1 MIPLLFAALLMGP
14 FTASGNFTYDLY
26 GALDTRPQT
35 WGYCDS
41 QEAVLTF
48 SPPPGFRVHM
58 SRIRGDLVAWVRSS
72 SANAPTP
79 PESDSGVLLAF
90 HDSTPDGSTRCDYC
104 ADNTPL
110 YLQDSVTAA
119 QPKTRA
125 PFDVAVDWELPA
137 DNRMIVKAASFLN
150 TTGQT
155 IHAEATFT
163 VTFSF
168 DEPNPLQSLEVRGR
182 MKP

>member
-1 MIPLLFAALLMGP
+1 MIPLLFAALLLGP
-14 FTASGNFTYDLY
+14 FTASGNFAYHLY
-26 GALDTRPQT
+26 GTPDTRAET
-35 WGYCDS
+35 WGYQDS

-48 SPPPGFRVHM
+48 SPPPGYRVYIT
-58 SRIRGDLVAWVRSS
+58 RLRGDLVAWAIPSTI
-72 SANAPTP
+72 PTP
-79 PESDSGVLLAF
+79 PPPGTSAGVLLAF
-90 HDSTPDGSTRCDYC
+90 HDSGPEGSTRCAVGEC

-110 YLQDSVTAA
+110 YLQDAVTAA

-125 PFDVAVDWELPA
+125 PFNAALDWILPA

-163 VTFSF
+163 VTFRF
-168 DEPNPLQSLEVRGR
+168 VG
-182 MKP
+182 K

>member
-14 FTASGNFTYDLY
+14 FTASGNFAYNLY
-26 GALDTRPQT
+26 GTLDTRQQT
-35 WGYCDS
+35 WGYQDS
-41 QEAVLTF
+41 QEEVLTF
-48 SPPPGFRVHM
+48 SPPPGFRV
-58 SRIRGDLVAWVRSS
+58 RITRLRGDLVAWATPSTIP
-72 SANAPTP
+72 APP
-79 PESDSGVLLAF
+79 PPGTTAGVLLAF

-119 QPKTRA
+119 KPNTRA
-125 PFDVAVDWELPA
+125 PFDVAVDWVLPA
-137 DNRMIVKAASFLN
+137 DNRMIVKAASYLN

-168 DEPNPLQSLEVRGR
+168 EE
-182 MKP
+182 K